1 MVRILVNRR
10 QDRSLALDRS
20 RFLKFR
26 EGTDLQV
33 RDSRSA
39 PDHSARDSL
48 FSASI
53 LLANPLAIWEEST
66 RAARHGGEIGVR
78 EAGALSLSA
87 GASLPLPLLSQAVS
101 QGHEITGFGW
111 IHARWRPYV
120 RSIDRS
126 VGRSV
131 GRSRLPHRQRIL
143 YSWPIDDRDFGSNV
157 HPRSS
162 RFTP

>member
-1 MVRILVNRR
+1 VLI
-10 QDRSLALDRS
+10 DRADFSASNIDDQRS
-20 RFLKFR
+20 RFLKSR

-33 RDSRSA
+33 DETGEA
-39 PDHSARDSL
+39 HLIARRL
-48 FSASI
+48 AALRATHFSAST
-53 LLANPLAIWEEST
+53 LLANPLAIWEEPT
-66 RAARHGGEIGVR
+66 RVARHGSEIGVR

-120 RSIDRS
+120 CTFDRS

-131 GRSRLPHRQRIL
+131 AITTDSE
-143 YSWPIDDRDFGSNV
+143 YY
-157 HPRSS
+157 
-162 RFTP
+162 TPG